1 MVLKWIDTCASQWYL
16 VLLYWLNI
24 LWEENQRSET
34 KQRKQCNRIPKW
46 QERCVQGEVWLGVRG
61 RASLLAAFISWVW
74 KFHWACPV
82 DGVGDA
88 RRLSIASS
96 LEFSIQKHLRAC
108 PSLGL
113 ACWRPFCQF
122 LHQFHR
128 VQFLPLVSGCLQGS
142 GIICCL
148 FIIARKLSPFNR
160 FWLAPLYHARP
171 YNNKPP
177 ST

>member
-1 MVLKWIDTCASQWYL
+1 MVRSNYCTHGNHQVEPHNRCL
-16 VLLYWLNI
+16 VPLYWLNTLLGRRI
-24 LWEENQRSET
+24 RVGNQVVEANEQMDPKRQT
-34 KQRKQCNRIPKW
+34 RGWRGQCAGLKW
-46 QERCVQGEVWLGVRG
+46 NEP
-61 RASLLAAFISWVW
+61 RAWLLAAFISWVW

-96 LEFSIQKHLRAC
+96 LEFSIQKHLWAC

-128 VQFLPLVSGCLQGS
+128 VQFLPLVSGCLQAS
-142 GIICCL
+142 GIVCL
-148 FIIARKLSPFNR
+148 SLHNCSYIEPI
-160 FWLAPLYHARP
+160 
-171 YNNKPP
+171 
-177 ST
+177 